1 MTGDAMRLYVHYPF
15 CVRKCRY
22 CDFLSGP
29 SNEERRSAYLEALC
43 REITLA
49 GRKYRNEDGTLC
61 RVQSVYFGG
70 GTPSLMTEKEM
81 EHLLFT
87 LSLNFL
93 LLPDAEITT
102 ECNPG
107 TVTKEKLTAFRDMGI
122 NRISIGVQSFK
133 DSELS
138 LLGRIHTG
146 EDAISCVMAA
156 KEAGFDSVSLDL
168 MSALPGQT
176 MKDLMENLETA
187 VSLSP
192 DHISCYSLILE
203 DGTALKAMA
212 EEGKLP
218 PFPGEDLDRA
228 MYHETGRFLQ
238 EHGYPRYEIS
248 NYARP
253 GFECRHNIGYW
264 TGDEYLG
271 LGLGAASLVSH
282 TRFSNTRK
290 MDEYLVLKDL
300 PEIRRETEHMSRKD
314 EESEFMILGLR
325 MTEGVLENDF
335 EERFKTPI
343 DSVFGDVIQKHV
355 LDGLLVRTDGRIRL
369 TGYGLD
375 VADYCLCD
383 FM

>member
-1 MTGDAMRLYVHYPF
+1 MRLYVHYPF

-49 GRKYRNEDGTLC
+49 GRKYRNEDGTLY

-300 PEIRRETEHMSRKD
+300 PEIRRETEHLSRKD

>member
-1 MTGDAMRLYVHYPF
+1 
-15 CVRKCRY
+15 
-22 CDFLSGP
+22 
-29 SNEERRSAYLEALC
+29 
-43 REITLA
+43 
-49 GRKYRNEDGTLC
+49 
-61 RVQSVYFGG
+61 
-70 GTPSLMTEKEM
+70 
-81 EHLLFT
+81 
-87 LSLNFL
+87 
-93 LLPDAEITT
+93 
-102 ECNPG
+102 
-107 TVTKEKLTAFRDMGI
+107 
-122 NRISIGVQSFK
+122 
-133 DSELS
+133 
-138 LLGRIHTG
+138 
-146 EDAISCVMAA
+146 MAA

-300 PEIRRETEHMSRKD
+300 PEIRRETEHLSRKD

>member
-1 MTGDAMRLYVHYPF
+1 MRLYVHYPF

-138 LLGRIHTG
+138 LLGRIHTR

-156 KEAGFDSVSLDL
+156 KETGFDSVSLDL

-218 PFPGEDLDRA
+218 PFPDEDLDRA

-300 PEIRRETEHMSRKD
+300 PEIRRETEHLSRKD

-375 VADYCLCD
+375 VVDYCLCD

>member
-1 MTGDAMRLYVHYPF
+1 MRLYVHYPF

-187 VSLSP
+187 VSLFP

-300 PEIRRETEHMSRKD
+300 PEIRRETEHLSRKD

>member
-1 MTGDAMRLYVHYPF
+1 MRLYVHYPF

>member
-1 MTGDAMRLYVHYPF
+1 MRLYVHYPF

-49 GRKYRNEDGTLC
+49 GRKYRNEDGTLY

-187 VSLSP
+187 VSLFP

-300 PEIRRETEHMSRKD
+300 PEIRRETEHLSRKD

>member
-300 PEIRRETEHMSRKD
+300 PEIRRETEHLSRKD

>member
-1 MTGDAMRLYVHYPF
+1 MRLYVHYPF

-300 PEIRRETEHMSRKD
+300 PEIRRETEHLSRKD

>member
-1 MTGDAMRLYVHYPF
+1 MRLYVHYPF

-146 EDAISCVMAA
+146 EDAISCV
-156 KEAGFDSVSLDL
+156 
-168 MSALPGQT
+168 
-176 MKDLMENLETA
+176 
-187 VSLSP
+187 
-192 DHISCYSLILE
+192 
-203 DGTALKAMA
+203 
-212 EEGKLP
+212 
-218 PFPGEDLDRA
+218 
-228 MYHETGRFLQ
+228 
-238 EHGYPRYEIS
+238 
-248 NYARP
+248 
-253 GFECRHNIGYW
+253 
-264 TGDEYLG
+264 
-271 LGLGAASLVSH
+271 
-282 TRFSNTRK
+282 
-290 MDEYLVLKDL
+290 
-300 PEIRRETEHMSRKD
+300 
-314 EESEFMILGLR
+314 
-325 MTEGVLENDF
+325 
-335 EERFKTPI
+335 
-343 DSVFGDVIQKHV
+343 
-355 LDGLLVRTDGRIRL
+355 
-369 TGYGLD
+369 
-375 VADYCLCD
+375 CD
-383 FM
+383 MPL

>member
-1 MTGDAMRLYVHYPF
+1 MRLYVHYPF

-138 LLGRIHTG
+138 LLGRIHTR

-218 PFPGEDLDRA
+218 PFPDEDLDRA

-300 PEIRRETEHMSRKD
+300 PEIRRETEHLSRKD

-375 VADYCLCD
+375 VVDYCLCD

>member
-1 MTGDAMRLYVHYPF
+1 MRLYVHYPF

-138 LLGRIHTG
+138 LLGRIHTR

-218 PFPGEDLDRA
+218 PFPDEDLDRA

-300 PEIRRETEHMSRKD
+300 PEIRRETEHLSRKD

>member
-1 MTGDAMRLYVHYPF
+1 MRLYVHYPF

-138 LLGRIHTG
+138 LLGRIHTR

-156 KEAGFDSVSLDL
+156 KEAGFDSGSLDL

-218 PFPGEDLDRA
+218 PFPDEDLDRA

-300 PEIRRETEHMSRKD
+300 PEIRRETEHLSRKD

-375 VADYCLCD
+375 VVDYCLCD

>member
-1 MTGDAMRLYVHYPF
+1 MRLYVHYPF

-22 CDFLSGP
+22 CDFLSDP
-29 SNEERRSAYLEALC
+29 SDKERRAAYLTALC

-49 GRKYRNEDGTLC
+49 GQKYRNEDGTLC

-70 GTPSLMTEKEM
+70 GTPSLMTAKEM
-81 EHLLFT
+81 EHLLFI

-93 LLPDAEITT
+93 VLPDAEITT

-107 TVTKEKLTAFRDMGI
+107 TVDRQKLCAFRDMGI
-122 NRISIGVQSFK
+122 NRISIGVQSFRN
-133 DSELS
+133 SELS
-138 LLGRIHTG
+138 LLGRIHTR

-156 KEAGFDSVSLDL
+156 KEAGFYSVSLDL

-176 MKDLMENLETA
+176 VKDLMENLETA

-212 EEGKLP
+212 GEGKLP

-228 MYHETGRFLQ
+228 MYHETGRFLK

-290 MDEYLVLKDL
+290 MDEYLALRDL
-300 PEIRRETEHMSRKD
+300 PEIRREAEPLSLKD

-325 MTEGVLENDF
+325 LTEGVSENDF

-369 TGYGLD
+369 TDYGLD

>member
-1 MTGDAMRLYVHYPF
+1 MRLYVHYPF
-15 CVRKCRY
+15 CVRNCRY

-300 PEIRRETEHMSRKD
+300 PEIRRETEHLSRKD